1 MDSKRIRELEKELKK
16 LISLSE
22 QAQNEEPERPIVS
35 GAGNIIRRRKGQT
48 DTRISA

>member
-16 LISLSE
+16 LITLSE
-22 QAQNEEPERPIVS
+22 EAQNEETERPLVS

-48 DTRISA
+48 DMRISA